1 LPKGARGRWR
11 KGKIRPISALPVTLS
26 LELPVK
32 FSTQVKPI
40 SYLKNHAAEI
50 VKDIQES
57 RQPMLITQNGEAKL
71 VVMDV
76 RAYEEQEETLAML
89 KILAMGNREIEQGR
103 FRDAMEVFADL
114 DKEDAP

>member
-1 LPKGARGRWR
+1 M
-11 KGKIRPISALPVTLS
+11 RPISALPVTLS

-32 FSTQVKPI
+32 FSTQVRRL

-57 RQPMLITQNGEAKL
+57 REPMLITQNGEAKL

-76 RAYEEQEETLAML
+76 RSHEEQEEALPRCQDRCPL
-89 KILAMGNREIEQGR
+89 IPI
-103 FRDAMEVFADL
+103 
-114 DKEDAP
+114 